1 MATLPNGF
9 NGGMRGRI
17 GNIVYYTNKWGNT
30 VARTIGVKTGS
41 KGGEFANQTA
51 TALITYLLKPV
62 KPFIRIGFQNIPPGK
77 EWNYHN
83 YASSVNKL
91 NAIKGTYPDQEVDYE
106 KVMFAKGEMP
116 LPANAQAALKDNEI
130 VFTWDADLETAGNY
144 SRDQVMVLAFFPQ
157 SMKAMFLTSGAR
169 RVEEREVLALPRFT
183 SSMVIET
190 YLAFISDDRILVSDS
205 VYTGQ
210 LVWDKK

>member
-62 KPFIRIGFQNIPPGK
+62 KPFIRIGFQNIPPFK

-130 VFTWDADLETAGNY
+130 VAGNY

-157 SMKAMFLTSGAR
+157 RMKAMFLTSGAR